1 MRICVVTPRFAISG
15 VPLAQHRFARALAAA
30 GHQVDLVIGRVDA
43 HLVVPSSPGV
53 TVIAL
58 NVPQVRHMA
67 VPLWR
72 YIRSAK
78 PEIIF
83 SAEDHLNTLVTF
95 LAVAA
100 RSRARISGSSRVTP
114 FDTYSNR
121 WLTKRWWLKHLSR
134 LSFHRADVLS
144 CVSHDMVGQYRT
156 VFGPNAPH
164 VAIYNIVDD
173 AASRASMAE
182 PADEPWLVEKRGPV
196 IVAAGSLVPWKGF
209 GDLIEAMASVR
220 ADARLIIFGEGP
232 LRGELEARIAR
243 LGLGERVRL
252 PGFTDNLMKS
262 FVRAEVFVL
271 SSTVE
276 GLPNVLVQAMMAG
289 CTPVSTDCPTGPRE
303 VLGDGRFGTLV
314 PVGDVDALAAGIE
327 QAIDSP
333 IARDVLAQ
341 AVLPFQEATVI
352 ARHFALLDLVAGEAI
367 CTSA

>member
-1 MRICVVTPRFAISG
+1 MKICVVTPRFNIAG
-15 VPLAQHRFARALAAA
+15 VALAQHRFARALAAA

-43 HLVVPSSPGV
+43 HLVVPSSAGV

-352 ARHFALLDLVAGEAI
+352 ARHFALLDLVAGEVI